1 MSLFD
6 FPPIMHMSLLDS
18 RCALH
23 RKMRVPLYVAPVYRA
38 KPGRGTKKARAQLKR
53 TRKEKG
59 QQNAFRQNAVS
70 PNVGGVG
77 WWGGRVRSLF
87 CKPTVQSRGA
97 HLCSN
102 CSKENTEN
110 GKEKK
115 RKGKNTPDG
124 WCALFFVSTYSQLQ
138 KKERTK
144 HQN

>member
-1 MSLFD
+1 MSLFE
-6 FPPIMHMSLLDS
+6 FPPIMHMVMSLLDS

-59 QQNAFRQNAVS
+59 QQNAFRQNAVLKNTTGVS

-77 WWGGRVRSLF
+77 W

-110 GKEKK
+110 EK
-115 RKGKNTPDG
+115 
-124 WCALFFVSTYSQLQ
+124 
-138 KKERTK
+138 
-144 HQN
+144 